1 MMTDREKLVELV
13 KEICNKVVKA
23 CGCSDMLPSY
33 SFCKNAVYESIA
45 DYLIINGVTVAEMQ
59 RPLTLEEVKE
69 NRAVWIEDD
78 GCETGQELY
87 PALYYAEGYPQH
99 TVFTYLD
106 EDLGEEDAWLNNTQ
120 YGITWRCWATKP
132 TEEERANAEWEEGVN
147 DGD

>member
-1 MMTDREKLVELV
+1 MDDREKLVNLMWDKAREIAEWGGEILYLV
-13 KEICNKVVKA
+13 SPEKLA
-23 CGCSDMLPSY
+23 DHL
-33 SFCKNAVYESIA
+33 IA
-45 DYLIINGVTVAEMQ
+45 NGVTMAGMQ
-59 RPLTLEEVKE
+59 RPLTLEQVKE

-78 GCETGQELY
+78 GCETGEELY

-106 EDLGEEDAWLNNTQ
+106 EDRGEEDAWLNNTE

>member
-1 MMTDREKLVELV
+1 MTDREKLVELINEGV
-13 KEICNKVVKA
+13 EIY
-23 CGCSDMLPSY
+23 SDGWQKQ
-33 SFCKNAVYESIA
+33 FGAAEAVA
-45 DYLIINGVTVAEMQ
+45 DHLITNGVTMAGMQ
-59 RPLTLEEVKE
+59 RPLTLEQVKE

-78 GCETGQELY
+78 GCETGEELY